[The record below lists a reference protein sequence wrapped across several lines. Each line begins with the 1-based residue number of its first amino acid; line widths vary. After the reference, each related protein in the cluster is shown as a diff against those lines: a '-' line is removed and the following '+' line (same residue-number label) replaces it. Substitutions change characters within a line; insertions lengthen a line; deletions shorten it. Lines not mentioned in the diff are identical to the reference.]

1 MYCGAGAAGGG
12 QGFNGGAE
20 VLPQPLP
27 EEDCGDC
34 VRTVTTYK
42 TVQVPCT
49 RNVTKAFTVKVPKVV
64 PYTAYR
70 PVTKFRTV
78 TKQMPKTIY
87 VNVNEQVPYTVQEPY
102 NASKTILVDEARSSC
117 TPVTKMVTRRIPV
130 VHVVPQNPPPCP
142 PGPGPNPIGI
152 PVPPGGAFAQR
163 GTLVGKDANYDG
175 VISRNEMGFIPGGG
189 PHPGPFPRPPGPDPM
204 PQPVPN
210 PVPQPIGI
218 PVRPGGAFAQRGT
231 LVGKDANYDGVISR
245 NEMGFI
251 AGGRP
256 HPHPRPPPPMPQPV
270 PQPIGIPVRPG
281 GAFAQRGTLVGK
293 DANYDGVI
301 SRNEM
306 GFIAGGGPH
315 PRPPMPQPVPQPIGI
330 PVRPGGA
337 FAQRGTLVGKD
348 ANYDGMITRNEVGF
362 IPKHGHGGGGG
373 GFGGGGGSGGGGGG
387 FGGGGGNGGG
397 GGGAGGGG
405 GGCN

>member
-1 MYCGAGAAGGG
+1 
-12 QGFNGGAE
+12 
-20 VLPQPLP
+20 VK
-27 EEDCGDC
+27 
-34 VRTVTTYK
+34 TVTTYK

-49 RNVTKAFTVKVPKVV
+49 RNVNRTFTVKVPKTV

-102 NASKTILVDEARSSC
+102 NASKTVFIDEARTSC

-142 PGPGPNPIGI
+142 PGPGPTPIGI
-152 PVPPGGAFAQR
+152 PVAPGGAFAQR

-175 VISRNEMGFIPGGG
+175 VISANEMGFIPGGR
-189 PHPGPFPRPPGPDPM
+189 PHPGPGPFPRPPGPDPM

-210 PVPQPIGI
+210 PVPPQPIGI

-293 DANYDGVI
+293 DANYDGRI
-301 SRNEM
+301 TANEM
-306 GFIAGGGPH
+306 GFIAKHGG
-315 PRPPMPQPVPQPIGI
+315 
-330 PVRPGGA
+330 
-337 FAQRGTLVGKD
+337 
-348 ANYDGMITRNEVGF
+348 
-362 IPKHGHGGGGG
+362 GHGGGGG
-373 GFGGGGGSGGGGGG
+373 GFGGGGGVI
-387 FGGGGGNGGG
+387 NGGG
-397 GGGAGGGG
+397 GGGYGGGDG
-405 GGCN
+405 GDCKK